1 MGFFSSLFGGGS
13 SSSSSTNNTNVTV
26 NPVTNVTVKPNNN
39 ITIETEDIA
48 NAITSAND
56 KDLAQQLAIEQKKLK
71 LTEQELTLSERLLI
85 LQEELSSLNFLK
97 DLKTKEQITLLTILV
112 GSVYFYK
119 KLKKGGN
126 K

>member
-26 NPVTNVTVKPNNN
+26 NPVTSVTVKPNNN
-39 ITIETEDIA
+39 ITIETEEIA

-56 KDLAQQLAIEQKKLK
+56 KDLAQQLAIEKEKLT
-71 LTEQELTLSERLLI
+71 LTEQGLK
-85 LQEELSSLNFLK
+85 LQEQLSSLNFLK

-112 GSVYFYK
+112 GSVYVYK